1 MDRTKVPQDAWTQFA
16 LSVFEL
22 NGHIIA
28 AGETIAQSVGQSSAR
43 WQVLG
48 TTFEPRT
55 VSQIA
60 RDLGISRQG
69 VQRVADVLEGE
80 GLVASRPHPTDQRT
94 ALFELTPAGHEAMSE
109 LYQRQLAWSL
119 EVLNKIDGD
128 KLRRVTALMDEVAAV
143 LADTPPQS
151 KSGSSRARRES

>member
-28 AGETIAQSVGQSSAR
+28 AGETIARSVGQSSAR

-55 VSQIA
+55 VPQIA
-60 RDLGISRQG
+60 RDLGLSRQG

-80 GLVASRPHPTDQRT
+80 GLVASRPHPNDQRT
-94 ALFELTPAGHEAMSE
+94 ALFELTASGHGVMSQ
-109 LYQRQLAWSL
+109 LYQRHLAWSL
-119 EVLNKIDGD
+119 EVLKKVDSAR
-128 KLRRVTALMDEVAAV
+128 LRHVTALMDEVAAV
-143 LADTPPQS
+143 LADTPPLE
-151 KSGSSRARRES
+151 K